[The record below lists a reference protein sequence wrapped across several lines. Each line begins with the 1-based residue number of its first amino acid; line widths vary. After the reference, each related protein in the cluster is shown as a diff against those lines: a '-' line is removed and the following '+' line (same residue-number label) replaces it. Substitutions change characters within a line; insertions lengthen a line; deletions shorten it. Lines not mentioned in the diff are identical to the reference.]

1 MKLVHAETPNA
12 LHESNP
18 HFTESALSSPELHGN
33 IFAEELPLCWA
44 SLQAIIRNL
53 PLLLWRALQTGQRK
67 QRVRITLESTPSN
80 SLCYV
85 RIIHPAHLNA
95 ACDLC
100 FTEKMPRT
108 EAKESQATA
117 KTLSLTREEEK
128 GVFCTWTQG
137 FSNNKASCVTPL
149 HLPFK
154 ICFSSFFL
162 LTQDVWCRVHFFMR
176 SGWFPCV
183 YRDMAQLDSTV
194 CTGWSQGSSA
204 HW

>member
-85 RIIHPAHLNA
+85 RIIHPAHLNT

-128 GVFCTWTQG
+128 GFV
-137 FSNNKASCVTPL
+137 L
-149 HLPFK
+149 HLNSGFFQQQGLV
-154 ICFSSFFL
+154 CDSAALAFQNMLFFFFSFNSGCLMQSSFL
-162 LTQDVWCRVHFFMR
+162 HEEWVVSLCI
-176 SGWFPCV
+176 
-183 YRDMAQLDSTV
+183 
-194 CTGWSQGSSA
+194 
-204 HW
+204 